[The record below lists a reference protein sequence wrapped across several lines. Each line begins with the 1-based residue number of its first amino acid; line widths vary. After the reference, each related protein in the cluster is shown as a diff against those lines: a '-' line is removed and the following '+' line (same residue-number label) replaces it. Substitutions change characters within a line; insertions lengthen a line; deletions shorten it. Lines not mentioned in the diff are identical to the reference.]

1 VRKLFDLDPYRIPS
15 QILGKPP
22 VDFLRISADLPRRF
36 SKALGIAEAQRS
48 ERPIQLFLEQFPVA
62 LLCLVR
68 PHTAWVFPRLALQNA
83 LGGGF
88 EPDFLICDWTS
99 LGPEWTV
106 VELESPTMQPVNA
119 RGISA
124 ACRHAQQQISD
135 YRRIMVENTERNEKD
150 GLMVGHRQAK
160 SWIIMGRRLQI
171 SRANQSRLADLR
183 QENIEVA
190 TYDRLLEEC
199 EAMADY
205 RARQR
210 KEAAKL
216 KR

>member
-1 VRKLFDLDPYRIPS
+1 
-15 QILGKPP
+15 
-22 VDFLRISADLPRRF
+22 VDFLRVSADLPRRF

-48 ERPIQLFLEQFPVA
+48 ERPIQLFLERFPAA

-83 LGGGF
+83 LGGGS

-135 YRRIMVENTERNEKD
+135 YRRTMAENTERNEKD
-150 GLMVGHRQAK
+150 GLMLGHRQAK
-160 SWIIMGRRLQI
+160 SWIIIGRRLQI
-171 SRANQSRLADLR
+171 GRSNQSRLADLR
-183 QENIEVA
+183 QDDIEVA

-199 EAMADY
+199 EAMATY
-205 RARQR
+205 RVRQR

-216 KR
+216 RRRVKRTHRSALPR